1 MSIPKEADVVI
12 IGGGVIGC
20 SVAYHLG
27 KLGWKNIVLIE
38 RKKLTCGTTWH
49 AAGLIA
55 QLRAT
60 QNMTRLAK
68 YSQEL
73 YWDLEKETGVFTGF
87 KRNGS
92 MTVALTEER
101 LEELKR
107 QADMARA
114 YDVEIE
120 NIDKEEIKKR
130 YPHLNTE
137 DVLGGVWLPKDGQAD
152 PVNITLALAKGAK
165 NFGVKIIEDLKVED
179 IETDNNRIIGVKTQ
193 KGYIKSKFVVN
204 AGGMWGK
211 EIGKMAGAS
220 VPLHACEHFYIVTEP
235 IEGLQAEL
243 PVLRV
248 PDECAYYKED
258 AGKIL
263 LGAFEPNS
271 KPWGGDGIP
280 DDFEFDSLP
289 EDFDHFEPILE
300 RAINRF
306 PFLGKAGI
314 KTFFNGPESFTVD
327 NRYLL
332 GETPEVKN
340 FFVAAGFNSVGIQ
353 SAGGAGKVLADWI
366 SNGRPNIDLWEV
378 DIRRMM
384 PFQKNKKYLSSRVSE
399 TLGLLYADHFPYRQF
414 ETGRN
419 IKRSPVHSYLKNYGA
434 CFGETSGWERP
445 NWFLNEKQLEDNVK
459 PEYEYSWKRQNW
471 FKNSAEE
478 HIAVRNSVGLFD
490 LSSFGK
496 IRILGK
502 DAEDFLQKI
511 CGNNVAVAPGKIV
524 YTQFLNSDGG
534 IESDVTITRISL
546 EEFLIVTPAATI
558 QKDLNWIKGHIPDK
572 AHCFAYDTTSSEA
585 VLSIMGPDSRKFL
598 QPLILESLTNE
609 DFPFGHAKEVEIG
622 MAIARAHR
630 ISYVGELGW
639 EIYISSDMA
648 AHVFEEIMKR
658 NSEIPI
664 KLCGLHSL
672 DSCRIEKA
680 YRHYGH
686 DISSEDN
693 IIEAGLGF
701 AVKTHKSKGK
711 FGDFIGKSAVE
722 IKKQEGVERR
732 MMQFVLKD
740 TQPLLFHNEP
750 IIKDDKIVGYLT
762 SGNFG
767 HHLGSSVGMGYVE
780 CSEKGE
786 SAEHQLKGNYM
797 IDVAGKR
804 YQASPFLKP
813 AYDPINN
820 NIKI

>member
-1 MSIPKEADVVI
+1 MNIPEEANVVI

-20 SVAYHLG
+20 SIAYHLG
-27 KLGWKNIVLIE
+27 KLGWKDILLLE

-73 YWDLEKETGVFTGF
+73 YWDLEKETGVVTGF

-101 LEELKR
+101 LEELNR

-120 NIDKEEIKKR
+120 NIDKAEIKSR

-137 DVLGGVWLPKDGQAD
+137 DVLGGLWLPKDGQAD
-152 PVNITLALAKGAK
+152 PVNITQALAKGAR
-165 NFGVKIIEDLKVED
+165 NFGVKILEDVKVLD
-179 IETDNNRIIGVKTQ
+179 IETKDNKISGVKTE

-204 AGGMWGK
+204 AGGMWGQ

-235 IEGLQAEL
+235 IEGLKEEL

-280 DDFEFDSLP
+280 EDFEFDSLP

-306 PFLGKAGI
+306 PHLGSAGI

-332 GETPEVKN
+332 GETPEIKN

-366 SNGRPNIDLWEV
+366 KNGRPNIDLWEV

-384 PFQKNKKYLSSRVSE
+384 PFQRNKQYLKKRVSE

-414 ETGRN
+414 ETGRD
-419 IKRSPVHSYLKNYGA
+419 IKRSPIHSYLKKYGA

-445 NWFLNEKQLEDNVK
+445 NWFLNKQQLEQK
-459 PEYEYSWKRQNW
+459 ITPEYKYSWKRQNW
-471 FKNSAEE
+471 FENSADE
-478 HIAVRNSVGLFD
+478 HNAVRKSVGLYD

-496 IRILGK
+496 IRIVGR

-511 CGNNVAVAPGKIV
+511 CGNNIAVSPGKIV
-524 YTQFLNSDGG
+524 YTQFLNDDGG
-534 IESDVTITRISL
+534 IESDITITRLSSD
-546 EEFLIVTPAATI
+546 EFLVVTPAATI
-558 QKDLNWIKGHIPDK
+558 QKDINWIKGHIPDN
-572 AHCFAYDTTSSEA
+572 AHCYAYDATCSEA
-585 VLSIMGPDSRKFL
+585 VISIMGPDARKFL
-598 QPLILESLTNE
+598 QPLILESLDNE
-609 DFPFGHAKEVEIG
+609 KFPFGTAKEIEIG
-622 MAIARAHR
+622 MGIARAHR

-639 EIYISSDMA
+639 EIYISSDMSSY
-648 AHVFEEIMKR
+648 VFEEIMKR
-658 NSEIPI
+658 NSEMPI

-701 AVKTHKSKGK
+701 AVKTHKPKSK
-711 FGDFIGKSAVE
+711 FGDFIGKNAVE
-722 IKKQEGVERR
+722 IKKQEGVQKR
-732 MMQFVLKD
+732 MMQFVLENPE
-740 TQPLLFHNEP
+740 PLLFHNEP
-750 IIKDDKIVGYLT
+750 IIKNDKIVGYLT
-762 SGNFG
+762 SGNYG
-767 HHLGSSVGMGYVE
+767 HHLGSAVGMGYVE
-780 CSEKGE
+780 CDKKGE
-786 SAEHQLKGNYM
+786 SPEEQLKGEYM

-804 YQASPFLKP
+804 YTATPYLKP
-813 AYDPINN
+813 AYDPSNV